1 MDPQGDEVLAP
12 KLLERSESAMGMD
25 SRGSLRSERGETSD
39 PSSQSI
45 EEFIRDRFSTK
56 LEDPHTGRMIR

>member
-12 KLLERSESAMGMD
+12 KLLERSESTMGMD
-25 SRGSLRSERGETSD
+25 SRGPLCSEQGETSD
-39 PSSQSI
+39 PSPQSI

-56 LEDPHTGRMIR
+56 LEDPRTGRMIR